1 MFKIIWDRDINGV
14 LLTTNGNGDS
24 LNVSPRPV
32 FHEELNL
39 LGFDKNWNWK
49 FPESNEPLLWALDR
63 RYYYKGELV
72 AEVKGGNIFDDP
84 TIEITNAGKDLKLK
98 PINIQK
104 VVEKNQK
111 LLFLLEQEAIEFIEQ
126 TYRTYSLKKIRSK
139 AKANEEVDWAL
150 LAEMH
155 EKNTKIKHAVVKQD
169 CDSFDIIPLDL
180 AKENNKT
187 VYLNTKID
195 QFIASFSGGKDSQVT
210 LDLVSRVI
218 PPDDFMVIYSDTGM
232 EIPPSIEIYQLTK
245 RIYTKQ
251 YPELKFHLSKNHQN
265 IIDNWSEFGAPSRL
279 NRWCC
284 TVAKTAPL
292 YKLLKDIK
300 GNGKQPNVLVF
311 EGVRAEESNAREKY
325 ARIGKGVKHNNVINA
340 RPIFDWSATEIYLYL
355 FSRNLP
361 FNAGY
366 RNGLSRVG
374 CTICPFSSEW
384 SEHIVKKMYP
394 ENIDKF
400 IDIIYSQTDTIGIE
414 NKEKKL
420 NYIKEGNW
428 KKRAGGKLN
437 DSNTSRIDFIQFKP
451 EFKVILTNPKEK
463 ITEWLKV
470 LGYINFSYTNDS
482 IYGEILIDK
491 IPVILNITTIIND
504 ENIKQ
509 IIVFK
514 NISDNPILLSKIK
527 KVLYKTTYCTHCEA
541 CEIECPTGA
550 LKVEPKVTIDSN
562 KCIHCGRCSEIN
574 EKGCLLAKSINISEG
589 NIKNSS
595 NMKSSGID
603 KYSTFGLREKWLSQ
617 YFQNIENY
625 FETGNNDLGTKMI
638 PALTHWLRDA
648 DLLNRT
654 DKNSSETAILLKE
667 FYQHKTNFTWEIIW
681 INLAYNSTITNW
693 YVGNVQYNRSYSK
706 NELLAMLQN
715 DYPNYGAGTLKNPLG
730 ALLNTFDESSLG
742 SVLELS
748 QLKKKGNAI
757 DTIIKKPYESIDSIT
772 VAYSLYRYANSKNR
786 YNLTVSEFYAPEQKQ
801 GIYREFGVSKER
813 FQNILRTLQENK
825 NGIVKV
831 DLVMGLDNIS
841 LREDLT
847 YTEVLKLLLDK

>member
-1 MFKIIWDRDINGV
+1 MFRVVWDKDINGV
-14 LLTTNGNGDS
+14 LLTTNGNGDA

-32 FHEELNL
+32 YHEELTL
-39 LGFDKNWNWK
+39 LGFDKKFNWK
-49 FPESNEPLLWALDR
+49 YPESNEPLLWALDR

-72 AEVKGGNIFDDP
+72 AEAKGGNIFDDP
-84 TIEITNAGKDLKLK
+84 KIEITEAGKELKLK

-126 TYRTYSLKKIRSK
+126 TYRTYSLKQIRSK
-139 AKANEEVDWAL
+139 AKANEEIDWAL

-155 EKNTKIKHAVVKQD
+155 EKNTKIKHVVVKQD
-169 CDSFDIIPLDL
+169 CDSFDIMPLDL

-195 QFIASFSGGKDSQVT
+195 QFIVSFSGGKDSQVT

-232 EIPPSIEIYQLTK
+232 EIPPSLEIWEKTK
-245 RIYTKQ
+245 KYYTAN
-251 YPELKFHLSKNHQN
+251 YPQLKFHLAKNHKN
-265 IIDNWSEFGAPSRL
+265 IIDNWGEFGAPSRL

-300 GNGKQPNVLVF
+300 GNGKQPNVLVY
-311 EGVRAEESNAREKY
+311 EGVRAEESYTREKY

-361 FNAGY
+361 FNSGY
-366 RNGLSRVG
+366 RKGLSRVG

-384 SEHIVKKMYP
+384 SEHIVKKLYSN
-394 ENIDKF
+394 NIDKF
-400 IDIIYSQTDTIGIE
+400 IDIIIYQTDTIGIE
-414 NKEKKL
+414 NKEKKI

-437 DSNTSRIDFIQFKP
+437 DSNISRIDLIQFKP

-470 LGYINFSYTNDS
+470 LGYINFNYANDIIS
-482 IYGEILIDK
+482 GEILIDK
-491 IPVILNITTIIND
+491 IPVLVNITTIKHD

-514 NISDNPILLSKIK
+514 NISENPILLSKIK

-550 LKVEPKVTIDSN
+550 LQVEPKVSIDSN
-562 KCIHCGRCSEIN
+562 KCIRCGRCYEIN
-574 EKGCLLAKSINISEG
+574 EKGCLLAKTIYISEG

-625 FETGNNDLGTKMI
+625 FETGHNDLGTKMI

-648 DLLNRT
+648 ELLNRI
-654 DKNSSETAILLKE
+654 DKKSSEIAKLLIE
-667 FYQHKTNFTWEIIW
+667 VYQHKPNFIWEIIW
-681 INLAYNSTITNW
+681 INLAYNSIITNW
-693 YVGNVQYNRSYSK
+693 YVGNVLYNRSYSK

-715 DYPNYGAGTLKNPLG
+715 EYPNYSAGTLKNPLS

-742 SVLELS
+742 NVLKLS
-748 QLKKKGNAI
+748 QLQKKGNAI
-757 DTIIKKPYESIDSIT
+757 DAIIRKPYENIDSFS

-786 YNLTVSEFYAPEQKQ
+786 YNLTVSELYAAEQKQ
-801 GIYREFGVSKER
+801 GIYKEFGVSKER

-825 NGIVKV
+825 YGIVKV

-847 YTEVLKLLLDK
+847 YTEVLKLLLEK

>member
-1 MFKIIWDRDINGV
+1 MFRVVWDKDINGV
-14 LLTTNGNGDS
+14 LLTTNGNGDA

-32 FHEELNL
+32 FHEELTL
-39 LGFDKNWNWK
+39 LGFDKKFNWRYQA
-49 FPESNEPLLWALDR
+49 SNDPLLWALDR

-251 YPELKFHLSKNHQN
+251 YTELKFHLSKNHQN